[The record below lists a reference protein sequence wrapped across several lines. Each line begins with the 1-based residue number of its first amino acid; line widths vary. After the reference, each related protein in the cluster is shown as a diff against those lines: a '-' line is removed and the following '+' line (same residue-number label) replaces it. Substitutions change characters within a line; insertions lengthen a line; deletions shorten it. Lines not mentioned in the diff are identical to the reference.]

1 MSSSKENVTIAGN
14 QIVKI
19 LWLAAVAVVANVTDV
34 VASTVVFFLA
44 FLSSSSPFLQ
54 FFFPSFFFVWRPSL
68 RNHSQML
75 STKHVPVSGQITETE
90 D

>member
-14 QIVKI
+14 QLVKI

-54 FFFPSFFFVWRPSL
+54 FFFSFLLL
-68 RNHSQML
+68 RLEAQPEKPLQML
-75 STKHVPVSGQITETE
+75 STKHLPVSGQITETE